1 MIIPR
6 PAADEH
12 APYYQRYIALVPDGD
27 LLASLERRGRETA
40 AMLRQVPAART
51 HFRYQPEKWS
61 VLEVIGHVVDT
72 ERVFSYRGLSFSRGD
87 TTALP
92 SFDENAWVPGSGADD
107 RALESLVAEFEA
119 VRAATVALFGG
130 MTAEQVARRGTAS
143 GKPMSARAAA
153 WVIAGH
159 ERHHVA
165 LLHERYG
172 I

>member
-1 MIIPR
+1 VTIPR
-6 PAADEH
+6 PADDEH
-12 APYYQRYIALVPDGD
+12 APYYSRYVALVPDGD
-27 LLASLERRGRETA
+27 LLAELTRHARETA
-40 AMLRQVPAART
+40 AMLRRVPPARI
-51 HFRYQPEKWS
+51 HFRYQPGKWS
-61 VLEVIGHVVDT
+61 VLEVIGHIIDT
-72 ERVFSYRGLSFSRGD
+72 ERVFAYRGLAFSRAD
-87 TTALP
+87 TTPQPA
-92 SFDENAWVPGSGADD
+92 FDENAWVPGSAADD

-130 MTAEQVARRGTAS
+130 MTAAQLARRGTAS